1 MSSIVAE
8 IKYFSKEFNGNPI
21 LKNINLN
28 FESGKIYCIVGRNGS
43 GKSILLKSMTG
54 LLNPTTG
61 TIKIFDKTIGNNN
74 LPERI
79 GVLFDSPGL
88 LEQYSALDNLK
99 ILASINNKISEEEIK
114 SYLDK
119 MGLNPNDKRPVK
131 KYSLGMKQK
140 VALTQAIM
148 EDPDLILLD
157 EPMNGLDEES
167 VSLVRNIILDLKLKG
182 KCILITSHNK
192 DDIDILCD
200 YVYKIENG
208 LIKFEK
214 TTK

>member
-8 IKYFSKEFNGNPI
+8 IKDFSKEFNGNPI

-28 FESGKIYCIVGRNGS
+28 FESGKIYGIVGRNGS

-131 KYSLGMKQK
+131 
-140 VALTQAIM
+140 
-148 EDPDLILLD
+148 ILFRY
-157 EPMNGLDEES
+157 ETKSGLNS
-167 VSLVRNIILDLKLKG
+167 SYYGRSRLNFTR
-182 KCILITSHNK
+182 
-192 DDIDILCD
+192 
-200 YVYKIENG
+200 
-208 LIKFEK
+208 
-214 TTK
+214 